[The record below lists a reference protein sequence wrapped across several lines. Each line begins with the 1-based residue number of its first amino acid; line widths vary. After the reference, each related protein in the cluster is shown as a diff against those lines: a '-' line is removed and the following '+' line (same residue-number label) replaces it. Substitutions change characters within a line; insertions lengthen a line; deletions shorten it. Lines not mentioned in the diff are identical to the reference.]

1 MIYCCCTG
9 GCKLIDILNGAENS
23 GWPGLKISITGSII
37 RYGTYDGVPNGFWQG
52 RWQTGNDPSSV
63 SLTFDGK
70 KPKKIIVLSSAMER
84 GESHIYS
91 VVGYAESV
99 ILDLARPSS
108 AYRQGE
114 YNQYSDEIFRADGQR
129 GTNSRFRLTITEDT
143 TDSLLGFVWAHKT
156 TNNANGIVNA
166 IFLCDSLNSSAT
178 FVS

>member
-99 ILDLARPSS
+99 ILDLARPS
-108 AYRQGE
+108 
-114 YNQYSDEIFRADGQR
+114 RADGQR

-156 TNNANGIVNA
+156 TNNANGMVNA

-178 FVS
+178 FSS